1 MTDLEKEEIRQM
13 LEEEGFD
20 YILTND
26 TFEEIGDRDFN
37 KLVKRYVKSVD
48 DIKAYLDMEY

>member
-1 MTDLEKEEIRQM
+1 MTELEKEEIREM

-20 YILTND
+20 YIVSND
-26 TFEEIGDRDFN
+26 SFEEIGDRDFN
-37 KLVKRYVKSVD
+37 KLVRKYVKAVE